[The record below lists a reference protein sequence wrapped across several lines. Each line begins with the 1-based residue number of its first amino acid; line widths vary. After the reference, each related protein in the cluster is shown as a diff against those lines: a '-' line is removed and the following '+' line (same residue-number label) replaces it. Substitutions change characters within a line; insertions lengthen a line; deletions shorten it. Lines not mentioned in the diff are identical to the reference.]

1 MQEKSIIK
9 QNILTYLR
17 YKGLTLYKFYKD
29 TGITRGVLTQNNGMS
44 EDNTTR
50 FLDYFTEV
58 SPEWLLTGKGSM
70 LRAVVVDQ
78 HVVVEESDSAVG
90 MQLRFLQESND
101 LLRAKVLLLEENRL
115 LLLREITRLGG
126 DMEVVLSKAEWS
138 VKTSD

>member
-29 TGITRGVLTQNNGMS
+29 TGITRGILTQNNGMS
-44 EDNTTR
+44 EENTTR

-58 SPEWLLTGKGSM
+58 NPEWLLTGKGSM
-70 LRAVVVDQ
+70 LRGAAVDQ
-78 HVVVEESDSAVG
+78 GDVVGDPDSVAA
-90 MQLRFLQESND
+90 MQLHFLRENND

-115 LLLREITRLGG
+115 LLLREISRLGG
-126 DMEVVLSKAEWS
+126 DMEAVLSKGDWS
-138 VKTSD
+138 VGAAD

>member
-50 FLDYFTEV
+50 FLDYFAEV
-58 SPEWLLTGKGSM
+58 SPEWLLTGKGPM
-70 LRAVVVDQ
+70 LKGVVVDQ
-78 HVVVEESDSAVG
+78 CSVVEESDSTVG
-90 MQLRFLQESND
+90 MQLRFLQENND

-138 VKTSD
+138 VKASD

>member
-44 EDNTTR
+44 EENTTR

-70 LRAVVVDQ
+70 LKGVVVDQ
-78 HVVVEESDSAVG
+78 YSVVEEPGSAAG

-101 LLRAKVLLLEENRL
+101 LLRAKVVLLEENRL

-126 DMEVVLSKAEWS
+126 DMEVVLGKAEWS
-138 VKTSD
+138 VKASD